1 MVKVRPCSS
10 NDLQSVFEIAEKYT
24 SFDATP
30 TFADIEGMYSRNPDY
45 FFVAEDN
52 SGRVTGFIT
61 GYERKGLP
69 ENVLRTWN
77 AKRVGYVELMAVD
90 SRYRRKGI
98 GRALMNTL
106 LEHFQRNGI
115 DIVNLDVPAEQEAAV
130 QLYKKLG
137 FYVRACNTSRLYRTL
152 FQCQSANT
160 SIPGSTRRL
169 GTSWSSPTWKPWRFS
184 RNKPSRKRRFQRKR
198 SLGGCERVQV
208 QVSSKASN

>member
-1 MVKVRPCSS
+1 MVKIRPCSS

-30 TFADIEGMYSRNPDY
+30 TFVDIEGMYSRNPNY

-90 SRYRRKGI
+90 SRYTRKGI

-115 DIVNLDVPAEQEAAV
+115 DIVNLDVPTEQEAAV
-130 QLYKKLG
+130 EPYKKLG
-137 FYVRACNTSRLYRTL
+137 FYVRAYNM
-152 FQCQSANT
+152 
-160 SIPGSTRRL
+160 
-169 GTSWSSPTWKPWRFS
+169 
-184 RNKPSRKRRFQRKR
+184 RKR
-198 SLGGCERVQV
+198 L
-208 QVSSKASN
+208 A

>member
-137 FYVRACNTSRLYRTL
+137 FYVRACKYEEAARLISRFCLL
-152 FQCQSANT
+152 MVMVVQSLN
-160 SIPGSTRRL
+160 
-169 GTSWSSPTWKPWRFS
+169 SSSFIE
-184 RNKPSRKRRFQRKR
+184 
-198 SLGGCERVQV
+198 L
-208 QVSSKASN
+208 

>member
-90 SRYRRKGI
+90 SRYRRNGI
-98 GRALMNTL
+98 GRALMDTL

-137 FYVRACNTSRLYRTL
+137 FYVRACNM
-152 FQCQSANT
+152 
-160 SIPGSTRRL
+160 
-169 GTSWSSPTWKPWRFS
+169 
-184 RNKPSRKRRFQRKR
+184 RKR
-198 SLGGCERVQV
+198 LV
-208 QVSSKASN
+208 

>member
-90 SRYRRKGI
+90 SRYIRKGI
-98 GRALMNTL
+98 GRAYMDPL
-106 LEHFQRNGI
+106 LDHLQSNCF
-115 DIVNLDVPAEQEAAV
+115 DIVIHDVYAD
-130 QLYKKLG
+130 
-137 FYVRACNTSRLYRTL
+137 R
-152 FQCQSANT
+152 
-160 SIPGSTRRL
+160 
-169 GTSWSSPTWKPWRFS
+169 
-184 RNKPSRKRRFQRKR
+184 
-198 SLGGCERVQV
+198 
-208 QVSSKASN
+208 

>member
-98 GRALMNTL
+98 GRALMDTL

-137 FYVRACNTSRLYRTL
+137 FYVRACKYEEAARLISRFCLL
-152 FQCQSANT
+152 MVMVVQSLN
-160 SIPGSTRRL
+160 
-169 GTSWSSPTWKPWRFS
+169 SSSFIE
-184 RNKPSRKRRFQRKR
+184 
-198 SLGGCERVQV
+198 L
-208 QVSSKASN
+208 

>member
-30 TFADIEGMYSRNPDY
+30 TFVDIEGMYSRNPDY

-52 SGRVTGFIT
+52 SGRATGFIT

-90 SRYRRKGI
+90 SRYTRKGI

-115 DIVNLDVPAEQEAAV
+115 DIVNLDVPTEQEAAV
-130 QLYKKLG
+130 EPYKK
-137 FYVRACNTSRLYRTL
+137 RLLNPTR
-152 FQCQSANT
+152 SW
-160 SIPGSTRRL
+160 GSML
-169 GTSWSSPTWKPWRFS
+169 EPTI
-184 RNKPSRKRRFQRKR
+184 
-198 SLGGCERVQV
+198 
-208 QVSSKASN
+208 

>member
-10 NDLQSVFEIAEKYT
+10 NDLQSVFEIAEKHT

-137 FYVRACNTSRLYRTL
+137 FYVRACNM
-152 FQCQSANT
+152 
-160 SIPGSTRRL
+160 
-169 GTSWSSPTWKPWRFS
+169 
-184 RNKPSRKRRFQRKR
+184 RKR
-198 SLGGCERVQV
+198 LV
-208 QVSSKASN
+208 

>member
-10 NDLQSVFEIAEKYT
+10 NDLQSVFEIADKYA

-30 TFADIEGMYSRNPDY
+30 TFVDIEGMYSRNPNY
-45 FFVAEDN
+45 FFVAEDD

-77 AKRVGYVELMAVD
+77 AKRVGYIDLMAVD

-115 DIVNLDVPAEQEAAV
+115 DIVNLDVPTEQEAAV
-130 QLYKKLG
+130 ELYKKLG
-137 FYVRACNTSRLYRTL
+137 FYVRAYNM
-152 FQCQSANT
+152 
-160 SIPGSTRRL
+160 
-169 GTSWSSPTWKPWRFS
+169 
-184 RNKPSRKRRFQRKR
+184 RKR
-198 SLGGCERVQV
+198 L
-208 QVSSKASN
+208 A